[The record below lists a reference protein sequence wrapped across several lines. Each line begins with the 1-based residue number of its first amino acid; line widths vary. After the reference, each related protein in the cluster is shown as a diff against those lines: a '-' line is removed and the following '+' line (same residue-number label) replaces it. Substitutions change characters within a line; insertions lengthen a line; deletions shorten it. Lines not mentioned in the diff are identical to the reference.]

1 MSTIDRPFTGIE
13 KAAIVLLSLGA
24 AASGDIL
31 KKLPE
36 DDVDTI
42 STAIARLNTV
52 TESQVESVLGEFRT
66 AIGGRLFD
74 VKGGLERARAM
85 LEEAFGTDYATRLVD
100 RVSKSLDQDA
110 VDFASV
116 RRVEPQQLAKFI
128 QDEHPQTI
136 ALLLSHLDSSQ
147 AAALLSS
154 LPAEARS
161 DITTRMAGLDQIS
174 PEVVRTIAAVV
185 GQKFR
190 SFGELSREACGG
202 VRTVADMFNRLD
214 PSSCSQLLDSLETEN
229 PPLFESIRR
238 SMFVFEDLK
247 ALDAEGLKELL
258 ARVDRKVLITA
269 MKGTSDELQQHFMSA
284 MSQRGAGMLKDDIEA
299 LGPVKIKEVDAAQ
312 QAIITQVRA
321 LEKDGVLSLKG
332 SSTEQYVN

>member
-1 MSTIDRPFTGIE
+1 MSSNDPLFTGLE
-13 KAAIVLLSLGA
+13 KTAIVLLSLGPS
-24 AASGDIL
+24 ASGDIL

-42 STAIARLNTV
+42 SGAIARLNTV
-52 TESQVESVLGEFRT
+52 TEAQVEAVLREFQS
-66 AIGGRLFD
+66 AVGGRLFN
-74 VKGGLERARAM
+74 VKGGLERARA
-85 LEEAFGTDYATRLVD
+85 LLAEAFGTEYTTRLLD
-100 RVSKSLDQDA
+100 RVAKSLDQDA

-147 AAALLSS
+147 AAGLLSA
-154 LPAEARS
+154 LPAEIRA

-214 PSSCSQLLDSLETEN
+214 PNSSSQILDTLETEN
-229 PPLFESIRR
+229 PSLFESIRR

-247 ALDAEGLKELL
+247 ALDTAGLTELL
-258 ARVDRKVLITA
+258 ARVDRKLLITA
-269 MKGTSDELQQHFMSA
+269 MKGTSDELQQHFLSS
-284 MSQRGAGMLKDDIEA
+284 MSQRGASMMREDLEA
-299 LGPVKIKEVDAAQ
+299 LGPVKIKDVDAAQ
-312 QAIITQVRA
+312 QLIITQVRA
-321 LEKDGVLSLKG
+321 LEKEGVVSLKG

>member
-1 MSTIDRPFTGIE
+1 MSMSDSTFSGLE
-13 KAAIVLLSLGA
+13 KTAIVLLSLGPST
-24 AASGDIL
+24 SGDIL

-42 STAIARLNTV
+42 SGAIARLNTV
-52 TESQVESVLGEFRT
+52 TEAQVESVLREFQI
-66 AIGGRLFD
+66 AVGGRLFN
-74 VKGGLERARAM
+74 VKGGLERARAI
-85 LEEAFGTDYATRLVD
+85 LSEAFGAEYATRLVD
-100 RVSKSLDQDA
+100 RVAKSMDQDA

-147 AAALLSS
+147 AAALLSA
-154 LPAEARS
+154 LPAETRS

-214 PSSCSQLLDSLETEN
+214 PTNCTQILDSLETEN
-229 PPLFESIRR
+229 PVLFESIRR

-247 ALDAEGLKELL
+247 ALDAAGFTELL
-258 ARVDRKVLITA
+258 ARVDRKLLITA
-269 MKGTSDELQQHFMSA
+269 MKGTSEELQQHFMSS
-284 MSQRGAGMLKDDIEA
+284 MSQRGAAMMREDLEA
-299 LGPVKIKEVDAAQ
+299 LGPIKIKDVDAAQ
-312 QAIITQVRA
+312 QVIITQARA
-321 LEKDGVLSLKG
+321 LEKEGVISLKG
-332 SSTEQYVN
+332 SAAEQYVN